1 MPPLN
6 DSTSTLLRAIR
17 RKFPKS
23 AHFEVDEIASR
34 SWASGAF
41 VGTRHALAF
50 TVAGPTAGAAAFL
63 ADLEAAEFD
72 LRGHILADVTLVS
85 HAIDGDADRIA
96 IEALTVEDN

>member
-6 DSTSTLLRAIR
+6 DSTSALLRAIR
-17 RKFPKS
+17 RKFPKV
-23 AHFEVDEIASR
+23 ARFEVDEIVSR
-34 SWASGAF
+34 SWASGTF

-50 TVAGPTAGAAAFL
+50 TVAGPGAAAFL